1 MTIRWL
7 TDEEVLGI
15 VNPACAQ
22 RGWAQQ
28 NTGMCRVLGAFY
40 ESGELIEFFVLQM
53 YPMLGP
59 LLRLDNIN
67 VDGGEVTREL
77 TKRMEEY
84 LIETNAR
91 GYMTIADSP
100 LTVRL
105 CERFGMTRVESPVFT
120 KGG

>member
-40 ESGELIEFFVLQM
+40 ESGELIEFFVLQV

-67 VDGGEVTREL
+67 VDGGTVTREL

-100 LTVRL
+100 LTERL
-105 CERFGMTRVESPVFT
+105 CLRFGMTRVESPVFT